1 MSAILRFPTKSVTM
15 TVEESDSPMRIALRR
30 AAKSGWSLNPPETE
44 LPSDVLVLQLALD
57 SNFWQSLATA
67 EGWPEWESHRQD
79 FIESL
84 ADGGNAASF
93 FSQLLK

>member
-1 MSAILRFPTKSVTM
+1 MSAITRFPTKRVT
-15 TVEESDSPMRIALRR
+15 VAFEESDSPMRNAMRR
-30 AAKSGWSLNPPETE
+30 AAMSGWNLNRPETE
-44 LPSDVLVLQLALD
+44 LTSDVLVLQLALD

-93 FSQLLK
+93 FAHLLK